1 MNKTLLAAL
10 NDAERQL
17 VAEAERPALDR
28 LDEDE
33 TLALHARSGRRGTS
47 TSASTPRGERPRAR
61 RWRTRRS
68 RAQEPSRGSEGGG
81 IRGGAGPGE
90 PTAFGVG

>member
-47 TSASTPRGERPRAR
+47 TSASTAARRAPACQTLADAAQPRPRTVAR
-61 RWRTRRS
+61 L
-68 RAQEPSRGSEGGG
+68 
-81 IRGGAGPGE
+81 
-90 PTAFGVG
+90 